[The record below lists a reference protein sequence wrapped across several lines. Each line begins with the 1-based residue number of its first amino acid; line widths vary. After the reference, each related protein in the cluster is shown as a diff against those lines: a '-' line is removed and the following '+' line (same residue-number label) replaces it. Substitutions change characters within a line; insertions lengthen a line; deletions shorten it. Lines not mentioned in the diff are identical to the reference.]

1 MVPGLAALLVGTC
14 VAASRDTDGGAQRV
28 LVDSLVE
35 RVGLSV
41 FFAALDALVEAADKP
56 ETLHA
61 DHVAG

>member
-1 MVPGLAALLVGTC
+1 M
-14 VAASRDTDGGAQRV
+14 